1 MTLLSEI
8 YDVTIKRGI
17 REANKNGFIRPS
29 IGEHFMTHKDF
40 KEINQKTFT
49 GEYTANKCVGGTV
62 SASGGFLPSK
72 AFDGATSTSY
82 LNWNTRAWN
91 FTNLPAT
98 PPWIQYQFTE
108 AQQIEKLVMY
118 NSINTNGVEGVASFV
133 LYGSNDG
140 NTFTEITTGNRRNS
154 GLAGAESFTFE
165 NSRSYLIYRFQTTF
179 YGTVGDSGASL
190 YELQMME
197 GIYV

>member
-1 MTLLSEI
+1 
-8 YDVTIKRGI
+8 
-17 REANKNGFIRPS
+17 
-29 IGEHFMTHKDF
+29 MTHRDF
-40 KEINQKTFT
+40 IEINQKTFT

-62 SASGGFLPSK
+62 SASGGFLPFK
-72 AFDGATSTSY
+72 AFDGAVDTSY
-82 LNWNTRAWN
+82 YLWDTQAWH
-91 FTNLPAT
+91 FENLPAT

-118 NSINTNGVEGVASFV
+118 TSNTSGVEGVASFV

-140 NTFTEITTGNRRNS
+140 NTFTEITTGNSQNS
-154 GLAGAESFTFE
+154 GSGGESFTFE
-165 NSRSYLIYRFQTTF
+165 NSGSYLIYRFQATF
-179 YGTVGDSGASL
+179 YGIVGGTGASL